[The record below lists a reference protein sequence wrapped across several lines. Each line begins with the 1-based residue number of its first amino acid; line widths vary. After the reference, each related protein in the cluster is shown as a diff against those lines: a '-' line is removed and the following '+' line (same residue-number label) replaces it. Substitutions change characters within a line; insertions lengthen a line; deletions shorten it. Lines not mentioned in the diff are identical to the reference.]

1 MSMQALQT
9 FLDMGGYAAYV
20 WPAFAVF
27 FIVLIADSLV
37 PGLRRRR
44 VLRELHARLVR
55 QRTRSDQTQL
65 HQAQLNQT
73 SLTQTHQSTGDSS
86 SLTSPPS
93 R

>member
-1 MSMQALQT
+1 MSMQSLQT
-9 FLDMGGYAAYV
+9 FFDMGGYAAYV
-20 WPAFAVF
+20 WPAFALF
-27 FIVLIADSLV
+27 FLVLIADSLA

-44 VLRELHARLVR
+44 VLRELRARLVR

-65 HQAQLNQT
+65 NQAQLNQ
-73 SLTQTHQSTGDSS
+73 SALTPTRQSTADSS